1 MSVPRSNGSNESRMD
16 TVGVPRPVRV
26 AFPVEV
32 EFEGTGFKIDEFTA
46 NLSVGGIFLPAD
58 KPIPVR
64 TEGSLTFR
72 LSQWDEPFTVRAEV
86 VWSAP
91 PADLHADQPKGLGL
105 MFIDLSAGHKAKL
118 ERLITGIRDGSVT
131 EAIRR
136 SLPSPGTGLLKELRK
151 RPTDQKVM
159 FALSANGQEI
169 DTIVQEGSPAA
180 VQRLLQNPR
189 VQIRHIQKILRDTR
203 SPVTILLEIY
213 KEQRWMKDSV
223 VRTLFCAHPFAP
235 VEKVMEF
242 LPALPLPGLKTLS
255 RNRNLRQQIQDKVE
269 QLLKAKTGR

>member
-1 MSVPRSNGSNESRMD
+1 MSAPQPKGAPGAKMD
-16 TVGVPRPVRV
+16 TVGIPRPVRV

-46 NLSVGGIFLPAD
+46 NLSMGGIFLPAD

-72 LSQWDEPFTVRAEV
+72 LSQWEEPFTVKAEV

-91 PADLHADQPKGLGL
+91 PADLPSDQPRGLGL

-118 ERLITGIRDGSVT
+118 EKLIAGIQDGSVT

-159 FALSANGQEI
+159 FALSATGQEI
-169 DTIVQEGSPAA
+169 DAVIQEGSPAA

-189 VQIRHIQKILRDTR
+189 IQMRHVQKVLRDSRT
-203 SPVTILLEIY
+203 PVAILLDIY

-223 VRTLFCAHPFAP
+223 VRTLFCAHPFTP
-235 VEKVMEF
+235 IEKVMEF
-242 LPALPLPGLKTLS
+242 LPALPLPGIKTLA
-255 RNRNLRQQIQDKVE
+255 RNRNLRRQILEKVD
-269 QLLKAKTGR
+269 QLLKAKTG